1 MAAGWRVGYTRYRK
15 FFLNIYRV
23 YNQKP
28 DVKMFLETLLTL
40 GVIAFFGAS
49 ALRPTILTIIDLTEQ
64 IKTKEE
70 VVIKMD
76 TKIQNLSLAQNIY
89 SQELDSIL
97 LLDSAVPN
105 APSPEIAARQFE
117 GLANQNSVGIL
128 GMAAGEVVIFGK
140 EEKPKRKREELS
152 SLPGGAK
159 ELSFTLSVSGSFQS
173 LNSFLSS
180 MDNTR
185 RPIKTDAASIN
196 SSLTDIGNILV
207 LVVSGRLPYIK

>member
-40 GVIAFFGAS
+40 GVVAFFGAS
-49 ALRPTILTIIDLTEQ
+49 ALRPTLLTIIELREQ
-64 IKTKEE
+64 IKAKEE
-70 VVIKMD
+70 AVVKMD
-76 TKIQNLSLAQNIY
+76 TKIQNLSSAQSTY
-89 SQELDSIL
+89 SQELDRIL
-97 LLDSAVPN
+97 LLDSAVPDS
-105 APSPEIAARQFE
+105 PSPEIAARQFE
-117 GLANQNSVGIL
+117 GLANRNSVSVL
-128 GMAAGEVVIFGK
+128 GMAAGEAVIVGK
-140 EEKPKRKREELS
+140 EEKPKRKREEFAV
-152 SLPGGAK
+152 LPEGAG

-180 MDNTR
+180 MDDAR

-196 SSLTDIGNILV
+196 SSQTDIGRILV

>member
-1 MAAGWRVGYTRYRK
+1 
-15 FFLNIYRV
+15 
-23 YNQKP
+23 
-28 DVKMFLETLLTL
+28 
-40 GVIAFFGAS
+40 
-49 ALRPTILTIIDLTEQ
+49 
-64 IKTKEE
+64 
-70 VVIKMD
+70 MD
-76 TKIQNLSLAQNIY
+76 TKIQNLNLAQNIY
-89 SQELDSIL
+89 SQELDNIL

-105 APSPEIAARQFE
+105 APSPEITARQFE
-117 GLANQNSVGIL
+117 GLANYNSVGIL
-128 GMAAGEVVIFGK
+128 GMATGEVVIFGK

-152 SLPGGAK
+152 SLPGGAE